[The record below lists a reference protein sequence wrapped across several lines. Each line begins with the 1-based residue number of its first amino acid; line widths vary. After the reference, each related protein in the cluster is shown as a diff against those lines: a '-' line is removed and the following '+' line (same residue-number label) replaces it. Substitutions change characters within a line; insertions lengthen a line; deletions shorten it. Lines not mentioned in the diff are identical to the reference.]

1 MSMRVMS
8 TSTSTV
14 TTEQRSDMGT
24 TRVSKV
30 TRVTKVT
37 TGEEFEQVRRKSS
50 VTLQSLSVETH
61 SATIPPGETIP
72 QFNEKPISV
81 TAQEG
86 KEAVFKVKV
95 KGNPKPSVTWKRA
108 SNKPLREGARISF
121 DNVTKENILKIENL
135 TADDED
141 AYKCIASNVHA
152 DCTYTVSLSVTEIQD
167 KQVNFRTML
176 KKRSAP
182 APREERKVP
191 DEKEMWEILVKADKK
206 DYERICIEYGF
217 TDFRGML
224 KRLKEMKKKV
234 DTEKVKILKPLED
247 QEGKVDSV
255 VIFETILEL
264 KDPNIKMNW
273 FKGAEPIRTQFSLG
287 KYELKQVG
295 TKYQLVVKNV
305 SMKDSGMY
313 SLQVADKRMSAVLNV
328 VDEPLKFVSEL
339 KPVTVTERQTGVF
352 ECKLTKRV
360 DGVLWRWNGAE
371 LKRDEKHDITVSED
385 GLTHTLKVKDVRPSD
400 LGLYSVC
407 VGDKTSSGQMLID
420 RTPIQFPSALKN
432 VRVREKGKA
441 RLECELSSKDVHIKW
456 LRNGQEIKR
465 SPKVHFIREGRRAEL
480 IIEDAELADSGDYTI
495 VATQDSDP
503 REYPSSASLTVE
515 DRFATVKSGMSDCSP
530 QTGQNA
536 EFCVVLNDEKVDG
549 VWLKDGKELTDKDGV
564 QVVKQGAVHKLV
576 FSNVGEKHEGK
587 YTFRAKGAESEA
599 ILSIADPPV
608 IDADLLALLAKEPIT
623 VKAGQTA
630 TIKIPFHGKPVP
642 KISWFRDGL
651 EVCEDEKTE
660 LEKSP
665 TQAVL
670 VLKACVR
677 EDSGNILL
685 KLKSDCGTAVANLH
699 LNVIDKPKPPHGS
712 LEFLEHTG
720 QCVSMKWKAPRDNGG
735 KQVTSFVVERKLVG
749 KKSWVK
755 VGEVDSKT
763 TSFSTNKVEEGTAYQ
778 FRVRAVNSEGI
789 SDPLVSDEVFAGD
802 PIEVA
807 GNARAPQLVDA
818 RKDAITI
825 TWAPPGLDGGA
836 PILGY
841 IVERRKKGSN
851 VWVPASKEPIQGTK
865 FTAGGLVEDMEYEF
879 RVTAVN
885 RAGPGIPSSAS
896 IPVMAKDPI
905 RAPGLVKNI
914 NVTDSTNSSVSLAW
928 EKPEQGDEPQGYI
941 LEMRAGES
949 KEWTKC
955 SKIPITSTSYT
966 VGGLQERNKYF
977 FRIRAVNE
985 GGVGEPKELDRGV
998 YAMPPPAPPR
1008 FLDARMPSS
1017 MVVRA
1022 GSALCMNVGFSGSPP
1037 PTVMWLKDGTPA
1049 KGKETITKGPKMS
1062 QFLVP
1067 SAQRSDSALYRIL
1080 LRNEYGEKYHDLR
1093 VRVADFPRPPTNLRL
1108 VEDVP
1113 NTVTL
1118 SWDHTPD
1125 NMEDGRAHYV
1135 IMKRDASTAT
1145 WFTVAERVH
1154 GNKYTVTGLLPGRKY
1169 YFRVIARNDIG
1180 DSEPLDSREPWYV
1193 ARDKERFDLNLK
1205 KYEEKDRSSAPKF
1218 ITPLRN
1224 HNAQRGRDCTM
1235 SCAVSGNPRPHITWY
1250 KGKVNLSDKLK
1261 YWHTSS
1267 TGVCTLTVP
1276 SATTKDTD
1284 DYTIVAENTL
1294 GKVTSTCR
1302 LTVCDKG
1309 DTMLQSSVKDT
1320 PRRNK
1325 HIM

>member
-1 MSMRVMS
+1 
-8 TSTSTV
+8 
-14 TTEQRSDMGT
+14 
-24 TRVSKV
+24 
-30 TRVTKVT
+30 
-37 TGEEFEQVRRKSS
+37 
-50 VTLQSLSVETH
+50 
-61 SATIPPGETIP
+61 
-72 QFNEKPISV
+72 
-81 TAQEG
+81 
-86 KEAVFKVKV
+86 
-95 KGNPKPSVTWKRA
+95 
-108 SNKPLREGARISF
+108 
-121 DNVTKENILKIENL
+121 
-135 TADDED
+135 D

-152 DCTYTVSLSVTEIQD
+152 DCTYTVSLSVTESE
-167 KQVNFRTML
+167 
-176 KKRSAP
+176 SAP

-234 DTEKVKILKPLED
+234 DTEVSHPPVWLLSL
-247 QEGKVDSV
+247 Q
-255 VIFETILEL
+255 
-264 KDPNIKMNW
+264 
-273 FKGAEPIRTQFSLG
+273 GAEPIRTQFSLG

-328 VDEPLKFVSEL
+328 VGLSL
-339 KPVTVTERQTGVF
+339 TSRNRVTVTERQTGVF

-420 RTPIQFPSALKN
+420 STSLNPSLTPSLPCPHPESAPPLPPVCPSLTPILPLPHPHS
-432 VRVREKGKA
+432 
-441 RLECELSSKDVHIKW
+441 
-456 LRNGQEIKR
+456 
-465 SPKVHFIREGRRAEL
+465 
-480 IIEDAELADSGDYTI
+480 
-495 VATQDSDP
+495 
-503 REYPSSASLTVE
+503 
-515 DRFATVKSGMSDCSP
+515 
-530 QTGQNA
+530 
-536 EFCVVLNDEKVDG
+536 
-549 VWLKDGKELTDKDGV
+549 LTDKDGV

-802 PIEVA
+802 PIVA

-851 VWVPASKEPIQGTK
+851 VWVPASKEPIQ
-865 FTAGGLVEDMEYEF
+865 VEDMEYEF

-998 YAMPPPAPPR
+998 YAMPPPGNPTVFPNN
-1008 FLDARMPSS
+1008 P
-1017 MVVRA
+1017 
-1022 GSALCMNVGFSGSPP
+1022 ALVSRVGDGVFRVGDGLSLSLVQGSPP

-1302 LTVCDKG
+1302 LTVYNPPLPSTQS
-1309 DTMLQSSVKDT
+1309 DTHPPAQSDAPPQLRVMALPLPSLE
-1320 PRRNK
+1320 
-1325 HIM
+1325 

>member
-1 MSMRVMS
+1 
-8 TSTSTV
+8 
-14 TTEQRSDMGT
+14 
-24 TRVSKV
+24 
-30 TRVTKVT
+30 
-37 TGEEFEQVRRKSS
+37 
-50 VTLQSLSVETH
+50 H
-61 SATIPPGETIP
+61 PATP
-72 QFNEKPISV
+72 KPIRPHPAPPDPAPLQV
-81 TAQEG
+81 G
-86 KEAVFKVKV
+86 KEAALNELCLF
-95 KGNPKPSVTWKRA
+95 P
-108 SNKPLREGARISF
+108 F
-121 DNVTKENILKIENL
+121 
-135 TADDED
+135 
-141 AYKCIASNVHA
+141 
-152 DCTYTVSLSVTEIQD
+152 Q
-167 KQVNFRTML
+167 FRTN
-176 KKRSAP
+176 RSAP

-224 KRLKEMKKKV
+224 KRLKEMKKK
-234 DTEKVKILKPLED
+234 
-247 QEGKVDSV
+247 
-255 VIFETILEL
+255 
-264 KDPNIKMNW
+264 
-273 FKGAEPIRTQFSLG
+273 
-287 KYELKQVG
+287 
-295 TKYQLVVKNV
+295 
-305 SMKDSGMY
+305 
-313 SLQVADKRMSAVLNV
+313 
-328 VDEPLKFVSEL
+328 
-339 KPVTVTERQTGVF
+339 
-352 ECKLTKRV
+352 
-360 DGVLWRWNGAE
+360 
-371 LKRDEKHDITVSED
+371 
-385 GLTHTLKVKDVRPSD
+385 
-400 LGLYSVC
+400 
-407 VGDKTSSGQMLID
+407 
-420 RTPIQFPSALKN
+420 FPSALKN

-515 DRFATVKSGMSDCSP
+515 GCGWGKRRPGWRVRLRVRTGRWRVWVKVGVGKGEGEASLEVGSDHVSCLTLTDRFATVKSGMSDCSP

-549 VWLKDGKELTDKDGV
+549 VWLKDGKEVSVRGLCVLYMVGV
-564 QVVKQGAVHKLV
+564 WWLSVLY
-576 FSNVGEKHEGK
+576 EGCVDAGCSLLAAL
-587 YTFRAKGAESEA
+587 RP
-599 ILSIADPPV
+599 DPPV

-802 PIEVA
+802 PI
-807 GNARAPQLVDA
+807 G
-818 RKDAITI
+818 
-825 TWAPPGLDGGA
+825 
-836 PILGY
+836 
-841 IVERRKKGSN
+841 
-851 VWVPASKEPIQGTK
+851 
-865 FTAGGLVEDMEYEF
+865 
-879 RVTAVN
+879 
-885 RAGPGIPSSAS
+885 
-896 IPVMAKDPI
+896 
-905 RAPGLVKNI
+905 APGLVKNI

-985 GGVGEPKELDRGV
+985 GGVGDCVCVPGCVCACWTVLRVCVSGFV
-998 YAMPPPAPPR
+998 CVR
-1008 FLDARMPSS
+1008 VSGC
-1017 MVVRA
+1017 VCVRA
-1022 GSALCMNVGFSGSPP
+1022 HVGLVSRVGDGVFRVGDGLSLSLVQGSPP

-1093 VRVADFPRPPTNLRL
+1093 VRVAGTPAPRVGT
-1108 VEDVP
+1108 VCDVP

-1294 GKVTSTCR
+1294 GRCKQCVYVCVT
-1302 LTVCDKG
+1302 DKG

>member
-1 MSMRVMS
+1 MSRSPSLILLS
-8 TSTSTV
+8 TSLCS
-14 TTEQRSDMGT
+14 
-24 TRVSKV
+24 
-30 TRVTKVT
+30 
-37 TGEEFEQVRRKSS
+37 F
-50 VTLQSLSVETH
+50 SL
-61 SATIPPGETIP
+61 
-72 QFNEKPISV
+72 
-81 TAQEG
+81 
-86 KEAVFKVKV
+86 
-95 KGNPKPSVTWKRA
+95 
-108 SNKPLREGARISF
+108 
-121 DNVTKENILKIENL
+121 NIFL
-135 TADDED
+135 
-141 AYKCIASNVHA
+141 
-152 DCTYTVSLSVTEIQD
+152 
-167 KQVNFRTML
+167 
-176 KKRSAP
+176 SAP

-224 KRLKEMKKKV
+224 KRLKEMKKK
-234 DTEKVKILKPLED
+234 
-247 QEGKVDSV
+247 
-255 VIFETILEL
+255 
-264 KDPNIKMNW
+264 
-273 FKGAEPIRTQFSLG
+273 
-287 KYELKQVG
+287 
-295 TKYQLVVKNV
+295 
-305 SMKDSGMY
+305 
-313 SLQVADKRMSAVLNV
+313 AVN
-328 VDEPLKFVSEL
+328 
-339 KPVTVTERQTGVF
+339 
-352 ECKLTKRV
+352 
-360 DGVLWRWNGAE
+360 
-371 LKRDEKHDITVSED
+371 
-385 GLTHTLKVKDVRPSD
+385 
-400 LGLYSVC
+400 GLY
-407 VGDKTSSGQMLID
+407 QM
-420 RTPIQFPSALKN
+420 
-432 VRVREKGKA
+432 REKGKA

-515 DRFATVKSGMSDCSP
+515 GNSHHQRVQRCGWGKRRPGWRVRLRVRTGRWRVWVKVGVGKGEGEASLEVGSDHVSCLTLTDRFATVKSGI
-530 QTGQNA
+530 
-536 EFCVVLNDEKVDG
+536 EREHWLCVVYRRGLCVLYMVG
-549 VWLKDGKELTDKDGV
+549 VWWLSVLY
-564 QVVKQGAVHKLV
+564 
-576 FSNVGEKHEGK
+576 EGCVDAGCSLLAAL
-587 YTFRAKGAESEA
+587 RP
-599 ILSIADPPV
+599 DPPV

-789 SDPLVSDEVFAGD
+789 RRTPSPSPGLPLASTVGLLSSATSW
-802 PIEVA
+802 
-807 GNARAPQLVDA
+807 RDA
-818 RKDAITI
+818 RKA
-825 TWAPPGLDGGA
+825 
-836 PILGY
+836 
-841 IVERRKKGSN
+841 
-851 VWVPASKEPIQGTK
+851 
-865 FTAGGLVEDMEYEF
+865 
-879 RVTAVN
+879 
-885 RAGPGIPSSAS
+885 
-896 IPVMAKDPI
+896 
-905 RAPGLVKNI
+905 
-914 NVTDSTNSSVSLAW
+914 
-928 EKPEQGDEPQGYI
+928 GDEPQGYI

-998 YAMPPPAPPR
+998 YAMPPPGNPT
-1008 FLDARMPSS
+1008 
-1017 MVVRA
+1017 VVSR
-1022 GSALCMNVGFSGSPP
+1022 VGDGVFRVGDGLSLSLVQGSPP

-1193 ARDKERFDLNLK
+1193 ARDKGTSITTPSGGVW

-1302 LTVCDKG
+1302 LTVA
-1309 DTMLQSSVKDT
+1309 QPS
-1320 PRRNK
+1320 
-1325 HIM
+1325 

>member
-1 MSMRVMS
+1 MVRVRGGEPRPICS
-8 TSTSTV
+8 HFSLPQPSCPAPDQLPFSPTTSHPSHPGVPLPHPPRPLQALSHPTSTPPHP
-14 TTEQRSDMGT
+14 
-24 TRVSKV
+24 
-30 TRVTKVT
+30 
-37 TGEEFEQVRRKSS
+37 
-50 VTLQSLSVETH
+50 TLPHPT
-61 SATIPPGETIP
+61 
-72 QFNEKPISV
+72 
-81 TAQEG
+81 
-86 KEAVFKVKV
+86 
-95 KGNPKPSVTWKRA
+95 
-108 SNKPLREGARISF
+108 
-121 DNVTKENILKIENL
+121 
-135 TADDED
+135 
-141 AYKCIASNVHA
+141 
-152 DCTYTVSLSVTEIQD
+152 
-167 KQVNFRTML
+167 
-176 KKRSAP
+176 SAP

-234 DTEKVKILKPLED
+234 DTEVSHPPASLPLPSHVWLLSL
-247 QEGKVDSV
+247 Q
-255 VIFETILEL
+255 
-264 KDPNIKMNW
+264 
-273 FKGAEPIRTQFSLG
+273 GAEPIRTQFSLG

-313 SLQVADKRMSAVLNV
+313 SLQVADKRMN
-328 VDEPLKFVSEL
+328 EPLKFVSEL

-420 RTPIQFPSALKN
+420 STSLNPSLTPSLPCPHPESAPPLPPVCPSLTPILPLPHPHS
-432 VRVREKGKA
+432 
-441 RLECELSSKDVHIKW
+441 
-456 LRNGQEIKR
+456 
-465 SPKVHFIREGRRAEL
+465 L

-503 REYPSSASLTVE
+503 RDLE
-515 DRFATVKSGMSDCSP
+515 
-530 QTGQNA
+530 
-536 EFCVVLNDEKVDG
+536 
-549 VWLKDGKELTDKDGV
+549 
-564 QVVKQGAVHKLV
+564 
-576 FSNVGEKHEGK
+576 VG
-587 YTFRAKGAESEA
+587 T
-599 ILSIADPPV
+599 
-608 IDADLLALLAKEPIT
+608 KEPIT

-778 FRVRAVNSEGI
+778 FRVRAVNIRVPSDRSEPCRPRH
-789 SDPLVSDEVFAGD
+789 S
-802 PIEVA
+802 
-807 GNARAPQLVDA
+807 QL
-818 RKDAITI
+818 
-825 TWAPPGLDGGA
+825 
-836 PILGY
+836 
-841 IVERRKKGSN
+841 
-851 VWVPASKEPIQGTK
+851 
-865 FTAGGLVEDMEYEF
+865 
-879 RVTAVN
+879 
-885 RAGPGIPSSAS
+885 
-896 IPVMAKDPI
+896 

-998 YAMPPPAPPR
+998 YAMPPPGNPTVFPNN
-1008 FLDARMPSS
+1008 P
-1017 MVVRA
+1017 
-1022 GSALCMNVGFSGSPP
+1022 ALSPGNTGSPP

-1193 ARDKERFDLNLK
+1193 ARDKGT
-1205 KYEEKDRSSAPKF
+1205 SAPKF

-1302 LTVCDKG
+1302 LTVCG
-1309 DTMLQSSVKDT
+1309 MWGRGVWALGRGG
-1320 PRRNK
+1320 RRGSGRGRECGGGGNAVVRPV
-1325 HIM
+1325 